1 MKVYK
6 SNYRNHWVSPYT
18 ILKAVCFWERDDKV
32 FYDIEDTGQ
41 GRYVKWVN
49 FLDPFCR
56 AWQTF
61 LDFVHPR
68 INYVK
73 IDRYDTWSM
82 DHTLADIVLPML
94 RQLKETKHGAP
105 YVDDQDVPEELRST
119 SAPPRENEWDTD
131 DNHFLRWDWVLAEMI
146 FAFEHK
152 VDDSWE
158 EEFRSGVIDFKSV
171 ACEWDENGQP
181 KMYQMVDGP
190 DHTYQC
196 DYEGMKQVEARIQNG
211 FVLFGKYYQNLWD

>member
-18 ILKAVCFWERDDKV
+18 ILKAVCFWERDDSV

-196 DYEGMKQVEARIQNG
+196 DYEGMKQVESRIQNG